1 MREKARSFPDGED
14 TSCLCTSVTVNG
26 KTSSPKPVF
35 HPETGTYNDDP
46 YTFRDKKRATAV
58 TLFANRA

>member
-1 MREKARSFPDGED
+1 M
-14 TSCLCTSVTVNG
+14 SCLCTSVTVNG

-35 HPETGTYNDDP
+35 HPETGAYNPDP
-46 YTFRDKKRATAV
+46 HTFRDKKRATAV